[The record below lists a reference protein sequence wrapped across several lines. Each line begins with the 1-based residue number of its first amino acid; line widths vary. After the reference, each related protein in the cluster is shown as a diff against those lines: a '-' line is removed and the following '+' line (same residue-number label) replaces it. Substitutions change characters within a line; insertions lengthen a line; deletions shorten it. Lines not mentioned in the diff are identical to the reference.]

1 MTKREHENL
10 KSTYKAVLLPD
21 QRDLQINK
29 KKKRNKNEKGEK
41 TRNRLKR

>member
-29 KKKRNKNEKGEK
+29 KKRTKNEKGEK
-41 TRNRLKR
+41 IRNRQ